1 MLATELTV
9 FYLYKPGQIK
19 CYKMWQHGCK

>member
-1 MLATELTV
+1 MFLIKLIV
-9 FYLYKPGQIK
+9 FYLYKPGQIN

>member
-1 MLATELTV
+1 MFSIKLTV
-9 FYLYKPGQIK
+9 FYLYKSGQIH